1 MAGAGV
7 NASCGPAW
15 YEIRVAG
22 VLDQR
27 WAATF
32 TGLQIIAHGE
42 ETVIC
47 GLLADQ
53 PALHGLLT
61 KVRDLGLCLIS
72 VRRLDIDQGGGGRY
86 GNL

>member
-15 YEIRVAG
+15 YEIRVAS

-32 TGLQIIAHGE
+32 NGLQIIGHGE
-42 ETVIC
+42 ETVIW
-47 GLLADQ
+47 GPMRELVTSA
-53 PALHGLLT
+53 A
-61 KVRDLGLCLIS
+61 
-72 VRRLDIDQGGGGRY
+72 GRPRT
-86 GNL
+86 